1 MMLIDCSSVYA
12 LIVVND
18 KNYIQYLTRENYGV
32 FYHDWRNYGGI
43 SPKLPIFSVIILPVT
58 SVPQNFS

>member
-1 MMLIDCSSVYA
+1 MLIDCSSVYA

-32 FYHDWRNYGGI
+32 FYHDWRNYGREKICRGQL
-43 SPKLPIFSVIILPVT
+43 SGGQLSGVNCRT
-58 SVPQNFS
+58 